1 MEEFKLQLVADDKIK
16 VISPDGLKP
25 YEIKETKS
33 GDLEIL
39 YYDKNGREKSVV
51 KRHPLKEK
59 AINVRKRK
67 NLKNGLRNATG
78 LVLAAS
84 LFFGAQTME
93 FKQEIEPLLEEE
105 AKVEEMV
112 YDQEVYSDAEAVVS
126 AIKNY
131 KDMLDHWE
139 VETISEKEIASFVY
153 AVNVGNI
160 SKEVYEVLAAKG
172 VVSPNIEEVMQDYNK
187 VVSHILSMNIYL
199 NRSLEH
205 PPNARI
211 GMHQVVLDKF
221 DKEHVKLFDTK
232 SSDFKVYNSDQ
243 SRAMISKEFNDMLFS
258 DKFNEFGPGVQL
270 LMAEYPQANAEV
282 STKHILNEPRY
293 DDIDNLRAELREQII
308 LQMEKDRGLNA
319 KSL

>member
-1 MEEFKLQLVADDKIK
+1 MNDFKLELVADDKIK
-16 VISPDGLKP
+16 VVSPDGVKP

-33 GDLEIL
+33 GDFEIF
-39 YYDKNGREKSVV
+39 YYDKVGNSKSIV

-59 AINVRKRK
+59 AINIKKRK
-67 NLKNGLRNATG
+67 QLKEGLRNATG
-78 LVLAAS
+78 LVLAAA
-84 LFFGAQTME
+84 LFLGAQTLE
-93 FKQEIEPLLEEE
+93 FKEEIEPYLEEE
-105 AKVEEMV
+105 VKVDEMV

-139 VETISEKEIASFVY
+139 VETISEKEISSFVY
-153 AVNVGNI
+153 AVNVGSI

-172 VVSPNIEEVMQDYNK
+172 VVSPNIEEVMNDYNK
-187 VVSHILSMNIYL
+187 VVNHILSMNIYL
-199 NRSLEH
+199 NKSLEH

-243 SRAMISKEFNDMLFS
+243 SRTMIAKEFNDMLFS
-258 DKFNEFGPGVQL
+258 EKLKEFGPGVQL
-270 LMAEYPQANAEV
+270 LMAEYPQANAEI

-293 DDIDNLRAELREQII
+293 DEIDELKSQLREQII
-308 LQMEKDRGLNA
+308 LQMENDRGLGT
-319 KSL
+319 KTL